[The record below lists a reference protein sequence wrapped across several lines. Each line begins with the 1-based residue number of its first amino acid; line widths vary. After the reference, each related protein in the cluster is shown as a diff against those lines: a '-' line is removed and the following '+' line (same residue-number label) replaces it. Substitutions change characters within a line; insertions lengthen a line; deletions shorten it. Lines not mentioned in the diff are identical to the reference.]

1 MLNEERRNVR
11 IRVIDF
17 NTGAIVRSEEI
28 LSGES
33 LSRIACRF
41 ATKDTTVIASV
52 DNSFYCYYINV
63 DDFLCS
69 SINDIEIISFFE
81 DVLSGVYDYARDAY
95 HIQYGRVIG
104 LLQLRHNYKH
114 TVLLACINNIW
125 NTRYYRI
132 AYRQ

>member
-11 IRVIDF
+11 IRVIDS
-17 NTGAIVRSEEI
+17 NAGAIVRSEEI

-41 ATKDTTVIASV
+41 AAKDTTVIASV
-52 DNSFYCYYINV
+52 YNSFYCYYING

-69 SINDIEIISFFE
+69 AINDIEIISFFE
-81 DVLSGVYDYARDAY
+81 EVLSGVYDYARDAY

-104 LLQLRHNYKH
+104 LLQSRHNSKH
-114 TVLLACINNIW
+114 TVLLACIDNIW
-125 NTRYYRI
+125 NTRHYRI